1 MADGQVGGNESV
13 HWLVNADDASAV
25 KDTPTGGGKWQQS
38 GVDYH
43 QNGNL
48 GRDFRVRIK
57 IPKAAAKRT
66 IFLNAVRDSIA
77 AALADPAIALL
88 AFDLE
93 IERDAVASTQVQI
106 CWGQDPGWYEGLQ
119 QAQPTA
125 AEKKVKAAIAGVTV
139 AGRRVLADGSP
150 GSLAAT

>member
-25 KDTPTGGGKWQQS
+25 KDMPNGGSKWRQS

-43 QNGNL
+43 QNGSL

-57 IPKAAAKRT
+57 LPTAPAKRLA
-66 IFLNAVRDSIA
+66 FLNALLANVNS
-77 AALADPAIALL
+77 ALANPTTAQL
-88 AFDLE
+88 AFELE
-93 IERDAVASTQVQI
+93 IERGKIASTQVQV

-119 QAQPTA
+119 QIQPA
-125 AEKKVKAAIAGVTV
+125 ADEKKVKAADSGITV
-139 AGRRVLADGSP
+139 GDRRVLPNGDV
-150 GSLAAT
+150 AAT